1 MPARNAH
8 GVRHSDGSAG
18 GATAS
23 LDEPSEAK
31 LYRLLLERLP
41 RATIVSIGHRSTL
54 FAFHERH
61 LTLLFEGDSH
71 RIREGALGRQGAAG

>member
-54 FAFHERH
+54 VPFHNRH
-61 LTLLFEGDSH
+61 LALRREGDYH
-71 RIREGALGRQGAAG
+71 RIRDVVLGQGAA